1 MMGGNTVRNRGSK
14 TGSRKGSIMSM
25 KHKLFSAI
33 KRGLEVSGMNAIGE
47 AGYSESMVEAL
58 EDMNRR

>member
-1 MMGGNTVRNRGSK
+1 MMGGNTEQDRGNIA
-14 TGSRKGSIMSM
+14 GSRKGSIMSM

-58 EDMNRR
+58 EGMSKR

>member
-1 MMGGNTVRNRGSK
+1 
-14 TGSRKGSIMSM
+14 MSM
-25 KHKLFSAI
+25 KRKLFSAI

-58 EDMNRR
+58 EDMNKR

>member
-1 MMGGNTVRNRGSK
+1 
-14 TGSRKGSIMSM
+14 MSM
-25 KHKLFSAI
+25 KGKLFSAI

-58 EDMNRR
+58 EGMAKR